1 MSKTLPGKRARGTS
15 TGRPIMV
22 LLDLLGRKQS
32 LRVLWELRHGPL
44 TFRELQARCDNISPT
59 VLNTRLKE
67 LRDALIVE
75 HTGKSGYALTRLGA
89 DLMEALAPMNSWSK
103 RWARQF
109 PTS

>member
-1 MSKTLPGKRARGTS
+1 MNKTVPGNRARGTT

-32 LRVLWELRHGPL
+32 LRILWELQEGPL
-44 TFRELQARCDNISPT
+44 TFRDLQARCDNISPT

-67 LRDALIVE
+67 LREALIVE
-75 HTGKSGYALTRLGA
+75 HTGNSGYELTRLGA
-89 DLMEALAPMNSWSK
+89 DLMAALAPISSWSK
-103 RWARQF
+103 RWAKQF